1 VGKDTEQTEKWSGE
15 FGRKYTDRNSLSLKD
30 MEKLYLKSY
39 GVSRTEMNRL
49 FLSGLSKSIEILEV
63 GANIGTQL
71 LCLQNDGFTNV
82 HGIELQA
89 YAVEKSKS
97 IMGTGKIIQGSAF
110 DIPYGDGS
118 FDLVFTSGV
127 LIHISP
133 NDLNKVLD
141 EIYRCSRKYIW
152 GFEYYSDCLVE
163 VNYRGEKELLWKTN
177 FAKLYLERFS
187 NLKLI
192 KEVRFKY
199 LEDEN
204 VDSMFILEK
213 SQKG

>member
-1 VGKDTEQTEKWSGE
+1 VGKDTEQTEKWRGE

-89 YAVEKSKS
+89 YAVEKSKL
-97 IMGTGKIIQGSAF
+97 IMGNGKIIQGSAF

-199 LEDEN
+199 LDDEN
-204 VDSMFILEK
+204 VDSMFLLEK